1 MAQKQIALM
10 ATVSL
15 LLRNQLACIRSL
27 HITAITLTCTLKLR
41 EPVRELL
48 KWSDNPALQI
58 YVVDQGHW
66 QHHACNETR
75 KRGGPG
81 TLATPS
87 QTIDAIGG
95 PGALATPSQI

>member
-1 MAQKQIALM
+1 MWWTRGTGNTM
-10 ATVSL
+10 RATKL
-15 LLRNQLACIRSL
+15 
-27 HITAITLTCTLKLR
+27 IT
-41 EPVRELL
+41 
-48 KWSDNPALQI
+48 
-58 YVVDQGHW
+58 VVDQGHWQHHHGKSIQLVDKGHW
-66 QHHACNETR
+66 QHHACNETH

>member
-27 HITAITLTCTLKLR
+27 HITAITLTCTPKLR

-48 KWSDNPALQI
+48 KWSDNPAFANL
-58 YVVDQGHW
+58 
-66 QHHACNETR
+66 C
-75 KRGGPG
+75 
-81 TLATPS
+81 
-87 QTIDAIGG
+87 GG
-95 PGALATPSQI
+95 PGALATPSGDLGWKR